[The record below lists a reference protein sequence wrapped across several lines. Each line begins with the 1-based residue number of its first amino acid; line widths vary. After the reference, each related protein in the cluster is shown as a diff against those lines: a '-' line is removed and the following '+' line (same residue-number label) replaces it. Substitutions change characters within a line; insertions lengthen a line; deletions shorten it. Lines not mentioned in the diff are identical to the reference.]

1 MFDKIKVS
9 GVHVVNGVLPSLHGG
24 SLEITLT
31 VPLISG
37 QTICLGSTNARGY
50 LL

>member
-1 MFDKIKVS
+1 MFQIIDYLRIP
-9 GVHVVNGVLPSLHGG
+9 LPSLHGG
-24 SLEITLT
+24 SLEIALT